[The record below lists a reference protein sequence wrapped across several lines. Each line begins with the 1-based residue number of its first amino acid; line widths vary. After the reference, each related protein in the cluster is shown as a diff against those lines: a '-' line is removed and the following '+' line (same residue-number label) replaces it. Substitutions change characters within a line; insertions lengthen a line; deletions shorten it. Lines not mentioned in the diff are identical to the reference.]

1 MTGAQW
7 FTSAFGGLILI
18 GGIAFSVWILRRWLR
33 PGNVKRPS
41 GVIVGIVA
49 FLLASILVVLVVLGW
64 QVFKASRR
72 PIGAAQGLLV
82 ETAHA
87 A

>member
-1 MTGAQW
+1 MTAAQW
-7 FTSAFGGLILI
+7 FTSIFGGLILI
-18 GGIAFSVWILRRWLR
+18 GGIAFSLWVLRRWLR
-33 PGNVKRPS
+33 PGNVQRPS

-49 FLLASILVVLVVLGW
+49 FLLAWILVVLVILGW

-72 PIGAAQGLLV
+72 PVGAAQGLLV
-82 ETAHA
+82 EAAHA